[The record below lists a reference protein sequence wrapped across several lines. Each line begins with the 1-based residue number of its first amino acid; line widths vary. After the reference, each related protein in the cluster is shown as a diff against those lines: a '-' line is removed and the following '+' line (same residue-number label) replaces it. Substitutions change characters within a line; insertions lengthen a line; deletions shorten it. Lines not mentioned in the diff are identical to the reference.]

1 MPTIQIPGPYE
12 FGFFSN
18 ENAEPAHVH
27 AAREG
32 KERKFLDKP
41 GPPRKELGLCRP

>member
-1 MPTIQIPGPYE
+1 MPAIEIQGPYE

-27 AAREG
+27 VSRED
-32 KERKFLDKP
+32 KECKF
-41 GPPRKELGLCRP
+41 